1 MRRELRELLGPMASL
16 PRVRLGVAG
25 PAKVSSLMRFAAF
38 SGVGS
43 ALRFAARNSKS
54 VAKLATTAAPDALVV
69 GVAMHM
75 DNEPDCLI
83 EGLHLFPLGGFCAT
97 IHWANAVAAG
107 DFVLGTNACGFT
119 VADTYN
125 I

>member
-1 MRRELRELLGPMASL
+1 MLGSVPLGPTAPL

-25 PAKVSSLMRFAAF
+25 PAKISSLMRFAAF

-75 DNEPDCLI
+75 DAEPDCLI

-97 IHWANAVAAG
+97 VQWANAVSAG
-107 DFVLGTNACGFT
+107 DFVIGASGRGFT
-119 VADTYN
+119 VGDL
-125 I
+125 